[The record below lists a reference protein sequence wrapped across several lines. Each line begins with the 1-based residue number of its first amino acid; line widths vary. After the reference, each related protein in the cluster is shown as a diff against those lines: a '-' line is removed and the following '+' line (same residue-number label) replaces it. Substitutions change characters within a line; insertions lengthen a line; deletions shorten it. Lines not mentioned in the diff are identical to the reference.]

1 MGVVAGSNPATPTL
15 ASASIVADAF
25 FVAFGK
31 FVGAVVLKSSSAVNL
46 TRYGYIRVAAV
57 SPGVIVADVDA
68 NLAEMIEAYRQL
80 RRDGVQI
87 VVFPELA
94 TVGYTCGD
102 LLLHTP
108 LLDAS
113 DRALLEL
120 AELVRIEK
128 GLLVVGAPIRA
139 WSRLYNCAVVIGQH
153 GLCGIVPKQF
163 IPNYGE
169 YYEQRW
175 FTRPEPNL
183 PQHLQWGNGTV
194 PFGMDL
200 LFSCEIEGRRQATVG
215 IELCEDLWAVS
226 PPSEQLACAGAEIVL
241 NLSASSEL
249 ILKADYR
256 RDLVR
261 MQSARCMAGYVYA
274 SAGAGE
280 SSTDMVFGGHCIIA
294 ENGTILADDRAFSF
308 DSRWVVADLDVERLA
323 FERRRIITFGQT
335 TLPPYRHITIE
346 LPALD
351 GERPRRYIEPRPFVP
366 SLPNERA
373 TRCHEIL
380 TIQRT
385 GLAKRLKHTGKQSV
399 VIGVSG
405 GLDSALALL
414 VCAEAFD
421 SLGYDR
427 RGIHAVIMPGPGTSE
442 QTRLQ
447 AEKLAQ
453 ALGTDVR
460 IISIVAAVEQHLRD
474 LEHSQRE
481 DVLFE
486 NAQARE
492 RTQILMD
499 LCHQYDALMVGT
511 SDLSELALG
520 WTTYGGD
527 HLSMYAVNAGV
538 PKTLVRYIVE
548 WWAETTA
555 DSHARQA
562 LRAILTTPISPEL
575 LPPNPDGSIRQQTE
589 EVLGP
594 YEVHDF
600 FLYNFLRWGY
610 SAEKLR
616 QLAIWAFED
625 KYHREEIEQWLLL
638 FFQRFFANQFK
649 RSCLPDGPKVGTVAL
664 SPRGDWRM
672 PSDAS
677 VILWQQ

>member
-1 MGVVAGSNPATPTL
+1 M
-15 ASASIVADAF
+15 
-25 FVAFGK
+25 
-31 FVGAVVLKSSSAVNL
+31 NL

-57 SPGVIVADVDA
+57 SPAVRVADVDF
-68 NLAEMIEAYRQL
+68 NLAALIEAYQQL

-113 DRALLEL
+113 NRALWEL
-120 AELVRIEK
+120 AELVRVEK
-128 GLLVVGAPIRA
+128 GLIVVGAPIRA
-139 WSRLYNCAVVIGQH
+139 WGRLYNCAVVIGQH

-183 PQHLQWGNGTV
+183 PQHLSWGNSV
-194 PFGMDL
+194 IPFGTDL
-200 LFSCEIEGRRQATVG
+200 LFACYIDGSHCATVG
-215 IELCEDLWAVS
+215 IELCEDLWAIS
-226 PPSEQLACAGAEIVL
+226 PPSEQMAGAGAEIVL
-241 NLSASSEL
+241 NLSASDEL
-249 ILKADYR
+249 LLKAEYR

-261 MQSARCMAGYVYA
+261 MQSARCIAAYVYT

-280 SSTDMVFGGHCIIA
+280 SSTDMVFSGHCIIA
-294 ENGTILADDRAFSF
+294 ENGTILAEDRAFSF
-308 DSRWVVADLDVERLA
+308 GSRWIVADLDVERLT
-323 FERRRIITFGQT
+323 FDRRRMITFGQAAV
-335 TLPPYRHITIE
+335 PPFRHVTVE
-346 LPALD
+346 VPALD
-351 GERPRRYIEPRPFVP
+351 GERPRRYIELLPFVP
-366 SLPNERA
+366 SVPAERA
-373 TRCHEIL
+373 IRCREIL

-385 GLAKRLKHTGKQSV
+385 GLAKRLVHTGKQSV

-414 VCAEAFD
+414 VCVEAFD

-442 QTRLQ
+442 QTRSQ
-447 AEKLAQ
+447 AEELAQ
-453 ALGTDVR
+453 ALGTDVMT
-460 IISIVAAVEQHLRD
+460 ISIVAAVEQHLCD
-474 LEHSQRE
+474 LGHSGRE
-481 DVLFE
+481 DLLFE

-499 LCHQYDALMVGT
+499 LCHKYDALMVGT

-527 HLSMYAVNAGV
+527 HMSMYAVNVGV

-548 WWAETTA
+548 WWVETTA
-555 DSHARQA
+555 DSHARRA
-562 LRAILTTPISPEL
+562 LTAILTTPISPEL
-575 LPPNPDGSIRQQTE
+575 LPPNPDGSIRQRTE

-600 FLYNFLRWGY
+600 FLYNFIRWGY
-610 SAEKLR
+610 SAGKLK
-616 QLAIWAFED
+616 QLAVWAFEG
-625 KYHREEIEQWLLL
+625 KYRREELEQWLKL

-677 VILWQQ
+677 VILWQR